1 MKRCLRR
8 VGLGRFLETL
18 ILGGIGINLLWAPRL
33 HAQVPVPVPPDGEI
47 IQPRLERIELGG
59 DPIRLRSGTPEEIQ
73 EYASAEYD
81 GEALSD
87 WARAYLHRTRATTSD
102 RSRTLQDRVEGVRA
116 MYFLSVEEGD
126 WVEVAKDSLSLLMGM
141 VNPETPEEAIIQAY
155 RGAIEVVRAKHSRWP
170 PNKLKYLNQ
179 GAAIL
184 DFLVDAHPNDLE
196 LRYLRLAS
204 YRFLPFFLSRE
215 ESVAE
220 DLRILVEDLP
230 QKPEAFSPT
239 IYRAVLSFVLENG
252 ELEEVDRIRFEQAM
266 GARPMANGDTNN
278 GR

>member
-1 MKRCLRR
+1 M
-8 VGLGRFLETL
+8 L
-18 ILGGIGINLLWAPRL
+18 ILSVVGISLLWAPNI
-33 HAQVPVPVPPDGEI
+33 HAQVRVSVPPGGEL
-47 IQPRLERIELGG
+47 IQPHRERVELGRA
-59 DPIRLRSGTPEEIQ
+59 PVRLQDDTLEGAQ
-73 EYASAEYD
+73 EYAAGEYD

-87 WARAYLHRTRATTSD
+87 WARAYLNRTRATATTE
-102 RSRTLQDRVEGVRA
+102 RRTLQDRIEGVRA

-126 WVEVAKDSLSLLMGM
+126 WVDIAKDSLSLLMGIA
-141 VNPETPEEAIIQAY
+141 NPETPEEATIQGY

-184 DFLVDAHPNDLE
+184 DFLVEAYPNDLE

-220 DLRILVEDLP
+220 DLQILVEDLP
-230 QKPEAFSPT
+230 RKPEVFSPT
-239 IYRAVLSFVLENG
+239 IYRAVLSFVLESG

-266 GARPMANGDTNN
+266 GVRPMANGDTKN

>member
-1 MKRCLRR
+1 M
-8 VGLGRFLETL
+8 F
-18 ILGGIGINLLWAPRL
+18 ILAVIGISLLWAPKL
-33 HAQVPVPVPPDGEI
+33 HAQVQVSVPPGSER
-47 IQPRLERIELGG
+47 IQPSRERIELGQA
-59 DPIRLRSGTPEEIQ
+59 PVRLQDGALEGVQ
-73 EYASAEYD
+73 EYAAAEYD

-87 WARAYLHRTRATTSD
+87 WARAYLHRTRATVEN
-102 RSRTLQDRVEGVRA
+102 RTLQDRIEGVRA

-126 WVEVAKDSLSLLMGM
+126 WVDIAKDSLSLLMGM

-184 DFLVDAHPNDLE
+184 DYLVDAHPDDLE

-215 ESVAE
+215 GSVAE
-220 DLRILVEDLP
+220 DLQILVADLP
-230 QKPEAFSPT
+230 RKPEAFSPP
-239 IYRAVLSFVLENG
+239 IYQAVLSFVLENG
-252 ELEEVDRIRFEQAM
+252 ELGEVDRIRFQQAM
-266 GARPMANGDTNN
+266 GVRPMANGDTNN